1 MVVNCP
7 TCQTRYHYRESI
19 PDGGGTALC
28 SSCGKIV
35 PLVAARRQFV
45 VRAQVTPVQASVAVP
60 VVVATGATAAVASPV
75 PSVSPP
81 EGAGFADAGLG
92 EFGVMA
98 ADLAVADPEPLVVG
112 PESPLSSD
120 ALAAVPETLSTAQPF
135 QTDLAA
141 GLPDEPADAEPSA
154 VRARSSSGEKSNRFV
169 QLFVVLLSTGGFAA
183 AGHFAQVYGWLTA
196 IEVHPMVE
204 PIPPVMTG
212 ALVGVLLGWI
222 MVRWTSRKR

>member
-7 TCQTRYHYRESI
+7 TCKTRYHYRESI

-45 VRAQVTPVQASVAVP
+45 VRAQVAPVPASVAVP
-60 VVVATGATAAVASPV
+60 VVVATAAVASPV

-120 ALAAVPETLSTAQPF
+120 ALAAVPETLSIAQPF
-135 QTDLAA
+135 QADLAA
-141 GLPDEPADAEPSA
+141 GLPDEPAEAGPSA
-154 VRARSSSGEKSNRFV
+154 VSARSRSGVKSNGFV

-222 MVRWTSRKR
+222 MVRWTSRER